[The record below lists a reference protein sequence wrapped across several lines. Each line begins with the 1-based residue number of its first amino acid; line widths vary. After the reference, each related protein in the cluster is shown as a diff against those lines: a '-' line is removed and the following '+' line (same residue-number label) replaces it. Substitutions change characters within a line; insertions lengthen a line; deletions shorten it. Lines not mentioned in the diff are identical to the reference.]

1 MQFFRVTFQTVG
13 CLNELRS
20 DDTDEFIRNELEL
33 DLWPTDDIVG
43 GLGDGQFVVAKLA
56 DSLKTSALTGFQLEP
71 IGVVDGD
78 QFSMH
83 RNDHPGETLP
93 DFFMLSAIGKAGLD
107 DFGTSP
113 NDGFLVISERALT
126 FLKAFKT
133 DYLFVENEYHAP
145 VRQ

>member
-71 IGVVDGD
+71 ISVVDGD

-93 DFFMLSAIGKAGLD
+93 DFLCCLLSVRLGLMTL
-107 DFGTSP
+107 GPHQMMVVWSYP
-113 NDGFLVISERALT
+113 NGL
-126 FLKAFKT
+126 
-133 DYLFVENEYHAP
+133 
-145 VRQ
+145 

>member
-1 MQFFRVTFQTVG
+1 MHYFRVTFQTVG

-20 DDTDEFIRNELEL
+20 DDTDEFVQNELEL

-56 DSLKTSALTGFQLEP
+56 DSLKTSDLTGFQLEP
-71 IGVVDGD
+71 ISVVDGD

-93 DFFMLSAIGKAGLD
+93 DFFMLSATGKAGID
-107 DFGTSP
+107 DFGTSQ
-113 NDGFLVISERALT
+113 NDGFLVISEKALA
-126 FLKAFKT
+126 FLKTFKT
-133 DYLFVENEYHAP
+133 DYLFVENEYQAR